1 MLQRLQLGCLP
12 LSIAAAFGSGDAL
25 ALGFAR
31 AQPTVTLGAPLEF
44 AVGLRLDP
52 SEVLRAECVSAEVW
66 IGDAPVPRGSVGAS
80 LVTTGGVPTIIVR
93 TIPKIDEP
101 VVTVNVTAGCEA
113 KVSRRF
119 TLFADPPEL
128 ASRLPAVVDA
138 EPLAPTPA
146 AAASLT
152 PPQSQPQPQPQP
164 LPATR
169 AASARDRVA
178 SDRPAA
184 PPRAP
189 AARPTRAAAGV
200 PDSTIR
206 PSTPAPAL
214 AFDRSG
220 PGARLR
226 LDAPSVT
233 AKADLIL
240 AEAAEQRLAA
250 LQALR
255 MASDAAQL
263 AASSAS
269 NRVSAMEASLET
281 LKRESQANREN
292 MAKLQQR
299 LAEADERGQWTPW
312 LLGAVL
318 AMLGVAGWLYAR
330 LKRSEAE
337 KQQAWWSSSQ
347 VSAANAAPGTTGE
360 AEPSPTPAAEV
371 PAPAPWNPTPLPAMP
386 AAPPVVVTPPVA
398 AAADRIPATQATQ
411 PLPAGLVVPDAVQ
424 RDVSIE
430 ELLDV
435 EQQAEFFVVLGQDE
449 AAVDLLMGHLRNAGG
464 ASPLPYLKLLEIY
477 HRRGDQAAYERMRRR
492 FNDRFNA
499 VAPDWATGLQRGRSL
514 EDYPEV
520 MSRIQSQWLRPA
532 DAMAELETLLFRTE
546 RGQLFDLPAYR
557 DVLFL
562 FTLARDLQEIVQ
574 NEGPQVDVLL
584 PLPQSGDFEDTGAG
598 AYLGS
603 KKGELEALEFTLQ
616 DPTSPAPLSAEAGNL
631 DSFKVDPPRQPG

>member
-1 MLQRLQLGCLP
+1 MPQRFHLGCLP
-12 LSIAAAFGSGDAL
+12 LSIAAAFGVSDAM

-44 AVGLRLDP
+44 SVGLRLDP
-52 SEVLRAECVSAEVW
+52 SEVLLAECVSAEVW

-80 LVTTGGVPTIIVR
+80 LVTAGGVPTIVVR
-93 TIPKIDEP
+93 TLPKIDEP

-119 TLFADPPEL
+119 TLFADPPEMS
-128 ASRLPAVVDA
+128 ARLPAVVDG

-146 AAASLT
+146 VVAAV
-152 PPQSQPQPQPQP
+152 PPPPAQPAPS
-164 LPATR
+164 TR
-169 AASARDRVA
+169 VASARDRGA
-178 SDRPAA
+178 NKRPAA
-184 PPRAP
+184 APRAT
-189 AARPTRAAAGV
+189 AARPSRAAAGV
-200 PDSTIR
+200 PDSTVR
-206 PSTPAPAL
+206 PAAAAPAL

-269 NRVSAMEASLET
+269 TRVSAMEASLET

-318 AMLGVAGWLYAR
+318 AMLGIAGWLYAR

-337 KQQAWWSSSQ
+337 KQHAWWSSSQ
-347 VSAANAAPGTTGE
+347 VSAANAAPGSTGV
-360 AEPSPTPAAEV
+360 AEPDPAPVAEV
-371 PAPAPWNPTPLPAMP
+371 PAPAPLPPMPVPAMP
-386 AAPPVVVTPPVA
+386 AVSSIVVTPPVA
-398 AAADRIPATQATQ
+398 AAADRVPATQATQ

-449 AAVDLLMGHLRNAGG
+449 AAVDLLMGHLRSAGG
-464 ASPLPYLKLLEIY
+464 ASPLPYLKLLEIH

-499 VAPDWATGLQRGRSL
+499 AAPDWATGLQQGRSL

-520 MSRIQSQWLRPA
+520 MARIQSRWLRPA

-562 FTLARDLQEIVQ
+562 FTLARDLQEMVQ
-574 NEGPQVDVLL
+574 HEGPQVDVLL
-584 PLPQSGDFEDTGAG
+584 PMPQSADFEDTGAG

-603 KKGELEALEFTLQ
+603 RSGELEALEFTLQ
-616 DPTSPAPLSAEAGNL
+616 DPTSPAPLSAEASDF
-631 DSFKVDPPRQPG
+631 DSFKVDPPRQPS

>member
-1 MLQRLQLGCLP
+1 
-12 LSIAAAFGSGDAL
+12 
-25 ALGFAR
+25 
-31 AQPTVTLGAPLEF
+31 
-44 AVGLRLDP
+44 
-52 SEVLRAECVSAEVW
+52 
-66 IGDAPVPRGSVGAS
+66 
-80 LVTTGGVPTIIVR
+80 
-93 TIPKIDEP
+93 
-101 VVTVNVTAGCEA
+101 
-113 KVSRRF
+113 
-119 TLFADPPEL
+119 
-128 ASRLPAVVDA
+128 
-138 EPLAPTPA
+138 
-146 AAASLT
+146 
-152 PPQSQPQPQPQP
+152 
-164 LPATR
+164 
-169 AASARDRVA
+169 
-178 SDRPAA
+178 
-184 PPRAP
+184 
-189 AARPTRAAAGV
+189 V

-206 PSTPAPAL
+206 PPTAAPAL
-214 AFDRSG
+214 AFDRTG

-360 AEPSPTPAAEV
+360 VEPPQAPVAEV
-371 PAPAPWNPTPLPAMP
+371 PAPAPWNPMPVPAMP
-386 AAPPVVVTPPVA
+386 AASPIVVTPPVA
-398 AAADRIPATQATQ
+398 AAVDRIPATHATQ

-449 AAVDLLMGHLRNAGG
+449 AAVDLLMGHLRSAGG
-464 ASPLPYLKLLEIY
+464 SSPLPYLKLLEIH

-499 VAPDWATGLQRGRSL
+499 SAPDWATGLQQGRSL

-520 MSRIQSQWLRPA
+520 MSRIQGQWLRPA
-532 DAMAELETLLFRTE
+532 DAMSELETLLFRTD

-562 FTLARDLQEIVQ
+562 FTLARDLQEMVQ
-574 NEGPQVDVLL
+574 HEGPQVDVLL

-616 DPTSPAPLSAEAGNL
+616 DPTSPAPLSAEASDL
-631 DSFKVDPPRQPG
+631 DSFKVDPPRQPS

>member
-44 AVGLRLDP
+44 SVGLRLDP

-80 LVTTGGVPTIIVR
+80 LVSTGGVPTIVVR
-93 TIPKIDEP
+93 TLGKIDEP

-119 TLFADPPEL
+119 TLFADPPEM
-128 ASRLPAVVDA
+128 STSLPAVVDA
-138 EPLAPTPA
+138 APLAPAPAPA
-146 AAASLT
+146 AAVTAS
-152 PPQSQPQPQPQP
+152 PAERA
-164 LPATR
+164 PATR
-169 AASARDRVA
+169 TAVTRERVA
-178 SDRPAA
+178 DSRPAST
-184 PPRAP
+184 
-189 AARPTRAAAGV
+189 ARPPSSRRSAAPGAV

-206 PSTPAPAL
+206 PSAAAPAL

-233 AKADLIL
+233 AKADLVL

-255 MASDAAQL
+255 MASDAAQQ

-269 NRVSAMEASLET
+269 TRVSAMEASLEA

-299 LAEADERGQWTPW
+299 LADADERGQWTPW

-318 AMLGVAGWLYAR
+318 AMLGIAGWLYAR

-337 KQQAWWSSSQ
+337 KQQAWWNSSQ
-347 VSAANAAPGTTGE
+347 VSAANAAPGTTGD
-360 AEPSPTPAAEV
+360 AEPPLAPVPEVQAPATATPMPVPVPPAAS
-371 PAPAPWNPTPLPAMP
+371 PI
-386 AAPPVVVTPPVA
+386 VVTPPVA
-398 AAADRIPATQATQ
+398 AAADRVPASQATQ

-449 AAVDLLMGHLRNAGG
+449 AAIDLLMGHLRSAGG

-499 VAPDWATGLQRGRSL
+499 LAPDWATGLQQGRSL

-520 MSRIQSQWLRPA
+520 MSRIQHQWLRPA
-532 DAMAELETLLFRTE
+532 DAMAELETLLFRTD

-562 FTLARDLQEIVQ
+562 FTLARDLQEVVQ
-574 NEGPQVDVLL
+574 HEGPQVDVLL
-584 PLPQSGDFEDTGAG
+584 PLPQSADFEDTGAG

-603 KKGELEALEFTLQ
+603 RKGELEALEFTLQ
-616 DPTSPAPLSAEAGNL
+616 DPTRPAPLSAEASDL
-631 DSFKVDPPRQPG
+631 DSFKVDSPRQAS